1 MRTVA
6 QEREQGRRS
15 WRVRNK
21 LRDEFGKQASCG
33 GRNWNVAMLEALLL
47 AKVAEGSSAQR
58 MSGGDAREMR
68 QSGAACQQCQGEH
81 TTQRNPPGEVLT
93 TAEMGTSKHAVLLRW
108 MIRT

>member
-1 MRTVA
+1 
-6 QEREQGRRS
+6 
-15 WRVRNK
+15 
-21 LRDEFGKQASCG
+21 
-33 GRNWNVAMLEALLL
+33 
-47 AKVAEGSSAQR
+47 
-58 MSGGDAREMR
+58 MR